1 MIKVEA
7 IIRPERVNVVT
18 NALLEVGCGGFNY
31 QNVTGQGRQGGTEVF
46 TGRGGA
52 MAKAA
57 VSKTLITTVVSDEMK
72 EAVIDAIV
80 ASAKGSDNGKIG
92 DGKIIITQ
100 VSDVVRVRTGDRG
113 ESAI

>member
-1 MIKVEA
+1 
-7 IIRPERVNVVT
+7 
-18 NALLEVGCGGFNY
+18 
-31 QNVTGQGRQGGTEVF
+31 
-46 TGRGGA
+46 

-80 ASAKGSDNGKIG
+80 ASAKGSDNGQIG